1 MGQMADG
8 EDLRKIF
15 HHRRSMRRAAKC
27 EDDLWEAQQG
37 RSYCGHLRPSLSV
50 SVLPRPPTN
59 CQKTPTNLMVAFSGA
74 NSYSGSPN
82 GEWIKHWSQGIKTGM
97 NELKDDAKC
106 DSDMLVNKHVLL

>member
-59 CQKTPTNLMVAFSGA
+59 CQKTSTNLMVAFSGA
-74 NSYSGSPN
+74 NSYSDSPY
-82 GEWIKHWSQGIKTGM
+82 GE
-97 NELKDDAKC
+97 
-106 DSDMLVNKHVLL
+106 

>member
-50 SVLPRPPTN
+50 SVLSSPPYTKHVIQSAPTN
-59 CQKTPTNLMVAFSGA
+59 SDIF
-74 NSYSGSPN
+74 
-82 GEWIKHWSQGIKTGM
+82 ESQ
-97 NELKDDAKC
+97 
-106 DSDMLVNKHVLL
+106 VLNRSLLIL

>member
-8 EDLRKIF
+8 EDLRKIL

-50 SVLPRPPTN
+50 SVLDIDLRVLGLLKPRGRDIF
-59 CQKTPTNLMVAFSGA
+59 KSR
-74 NSYSGSPN
+74 S
-82 GEWIKHWSQGIKTGM
+82 
-97 NELKDDAKC
+97 
-106 DSDMLVNKHVLL
+106 